1 MSVFY
6 ITKDGMDKLQEEVR
20 YLRNVRRKEVAKAIA
35 EAREKGDLSEN
46 AEYHAAKEEQSHL
59 EAKIVEMENKLAN
72 ARVMDE
78 TKIDI
83 SKAGLLCK
91 VEVLNTKMT
100 KIMTF
105 TLVSEAE
112 ANLKEGKLSIS
123 SPIGKALFG
132 KEKGDKV
139 MAQTPAGAVEFQI
152 TNISL

>member
-91 VEVLNTKMT
+91 VEVLNTKMN
-100 KIMTF
+100 KAMTF

-132 KEKGDKV
+132 KAKGDKV

>member
-91 VEVLNTKMT
+91 VEVLNTKIN
-100 KIMTF
+100 KAMTF